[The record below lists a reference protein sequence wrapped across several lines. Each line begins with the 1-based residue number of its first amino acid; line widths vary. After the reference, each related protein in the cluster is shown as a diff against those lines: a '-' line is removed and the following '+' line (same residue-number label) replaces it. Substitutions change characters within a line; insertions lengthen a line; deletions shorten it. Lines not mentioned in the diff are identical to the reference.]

1 MSGRFK
7 IRIPE
12 RDLEVMAEFTD
23 ESPNTAKKIKE
34 ILPIHGKVSRWGEE
48 IYFKIPNLPE
58 NLPLE
63 ANARADVKIG
73 EIGFWDGMSG
83 CFCVFFGKT
92 PASSGEDPVAASD
105 VNIFACVVEGDP
117 KKLSGARDGDDIIIE

>member
-48 IYFKIPNLPE
+48 IYFKIQ
-58 NLPLE
+58 